1 MTGHV
6 EQRIDLG
13 DGHPLGS
20 RRDLL
25 DLVDERLAGA
35 LAALFKENAPAA
47 LPAGAPARTR
57 LAGPEADHA
66 QEALSHHNG
75 AIQQLKSGN
84 WAGFGAELDALR
96 PLLEELSQHSA
107 GREPVEEAPSPVR
120 PKDKPP

>member
-13 DGHPLGS
+13 DGHPLGT
-20 RRDLL
+20 RRDLH

-35 LAALFKENAPAA
+35 LAALFKENAPAS
-47 LPAGAPARTR
+47 APSRASAKTA
-57 LAGPEADHA
+57 LAGPAADRA
-66 QEALSHHNG
+66 QEALSHYNG

-107 GREPVEEAPSPVR
+107 GREPFEEAPSLVR
-120 PKDKPP
+120 PKDKLP

>member
-13 DGHPLGS
+13 DGHPLGT
-20 RRDLL
+20 RRDLH

-35 LAALFKENAPAA
+35 LAALFKENAPAS
-47 LPAGAPARTR
+47 APSRASAKTA
-57 LAGPEADHA
+57 LAGPAADRA
-66 QEALSHHNG
+66 QEALSHYNG

-84 WAGFGAELDALR
+84 WAGFGAELDVLR

-107 GREPVEEAPSPVR
+107 GREPFEEAPSLVR
-120 PKDKPP
+120 PKDKLP